1 MQRKWA
7 WYIQIYRWDIFIGDM
22 LNGERH
28 GYGKQIYENGVI
40 FVGEWKMGKRNGR
53 GTFTDSDGKVYEY
66 DFKDGEP
73 IDP

>member
-1 MQRKWA
+1 
-7 WYIQIYRWDIFIGDM
+7 M

-40 FVGEWKMGKRNGR
+40 FVGEWEMGKRNGR
-53 GTFTDSDGKVYEY
+53 GTFTDTDGKVYEY

>member
-1 MQRKWA
+1 MGMVLLDLRMGAFLQ
-7 WYIQIYRWDIFIGDM
+7 GDM

-28 GYGKQIYENGVI
+28 GHGKHIYANGVI
-40 FVGEWKMGKRNGR
+40 FVGEWKEGKKNGR
-53 GTFTDSDGKVYEY
+53 GVFTDTDGKVYEY